1 VISGRRAKD
10 TEQGQVDG
18 GGGVVE
24 EEQEEEN
31 KGGTRDE
38 ERESAKGGTT
48 VRNSSEARTF
58 LLVRNAGFSSRCR
71 FLFFAH
77 CPPPSGL
84 VFHTTWPEAPPTTR
98 VLLLSDELDA
108 HGELET
114 HSSSTSARGLLPSDA
129 LDARG
134 ELQASSSSPSFMT
147 TGLPANSRTTTQNV
161 STNHGD
167 EEVSWLWC
175 WRRCGRRRRR
185 RRW

>member
-38 ERESAKGGTT
+38 ERESAEGGTT

-71 FLFFAH
+71 F
-77 CPPPSGL
+77 
-84 VFHTTWPEAPPTTR
+84 VFDAP
-98 VLLLSDELDA
+98 
-108 HGELET
+108 
-114 HSSSTSARGLLPSDA
+114 
-129 LDARG
+129 DARG

-147 TGLPANSRTTTQNV
+147 TGLPANSRTTTQDV
-161 STNHGD
+161 STNGD
-167 EEVSWLWC
+167 EEVSWLWS